1 MSFRILHSF
10 LQLAGATVA
19 FVHLDTLCI
28 LKVQTS
34 FDPSSLLSIDIHG
47 VLEVGFFIHVL
58 EDVSPTHYNILSNK
72 KRVVSINI

>member
-28 LKVQTS
+28 LKLQTS

-58 EDVSPTHYNILSNK
+58 EDVSPTPITIY
-72 KRVVSINI
+72 